1 MKKRLSIT
9 LTILISSLAI
19 SCGGGGSDPDPQ
31 HKCNECECWEVEPRW
46 EEEKIWINNPAY
58 NKVYSV
64 LAIENIHYYH
74 SYNGHSEI
82 IQIEENMDP
91 KQEGDTWLKQ
101 FTFIL
106 GGEKPNPSDS
116 EFISKD
122 LEVKFYDG
130 TSLENY
136 RQIYPI
142 PNEKLENNNFY
153 VTLDENFNP
162 QLFLRTTALRPTCTF
177 TVYEDHYEV
186 WASGYSGTPINYEEE
201 FHIEEKISV
210 PTSQVP
216 YGVGEEVPN
225 PAYDL
230 VFQEIYPA
238 QTIEYD
244 YLDQDSRV
252 EVSTG
257 YPDTKESGDTW
268 LYQYRDTISIYSV
281 DYSIQEGTTFRF
293 FANGW
298 EIFPL
303 VNEKL
308 GKKNNFQL
316 VIDEYDALPR
326 LMVRNTIASSVD
338 LIVTIYEDH
347 YEVYLG
353 GYTGGDI
360 DYSNELHIDE
370 TTRDSFLY
378 KEKSYYDG
386 FIQTPPTTQLN
397 PTYEMVTCGKIDP
410 LDTIKFVSNKSE
422 QIDEYTSFDGEVDGT
437 IETNPEYDEETNNE
451 VWRAKRSFTLSGQYL
466 FYSWVYPLY
475 AIRFVHVDSNDNSKN
490 VYPIPRTENVYNI
503 FRAEIITPYNYWGE
517 PDGDPEPLVF
527 VRAGD
532 VKTVNATLYY
542 FDDHLEIDGTA
553 YMSTGNEAK
562 TFDELVD
569 WASEPQVN
577 KYILVYSE
585 APADNRL
592 IRCRVTK
599 KRRVWKDSDYK
610 TPRVKETGTYI
621 TDRIDVV
628 EYFKWYFTQDQ
639 VEYDNPG
646 YFQYALNFYYELEL
660 DGSGYAT
667 LSRRG
672 YEADGSKAAY
682 AAWSYR
688 GKFCVKDDF
697 YYLDLNTNQINYH
710 QYATMDINVF
720 DFKDPNTGRQLAEF
734 TIPNLKQ
741 FFDIHKV
748 IRLYFK
754 LGKNNYIHGF
764 GEILKLENN
773 YCTALHQEAY
783 DFVKDLSVI
792 PPVEFAYSFIY
803 WAMY

>member
-9 LTILISSLAI
+9 LLALISSLAV
-19 SCGGGGSDPDPQ
+19 SCGGGTEPSS
-31 HKCNECECWEVEPRW
+31 HHTCNDCECWEVEPRW
-46 EEEKIWINNPAY
+46 EEEHIWINNPAY
-58 NKVYSV
+58 KKVYTV
-64 LAIENIHYYH
+64 LTIESIHYYH
-74 SYNGHSEI
+74 SYNDHDDI

-101 FTFIL
+101 FTFVL

-116 EFISKD
+116 ELISKD

-186 WASGYSGTPINYEEE
+186 WASGYSGKPIDYSKE
-201 FHIEEKISV
+201 FHIEEQISV
-210 PTSQVP
+210 PTSQIP

-230 VFQEIYPA
+230 VYQEVYPA
-238 QTIEYD
+238 QTLKYD

-252 EVSTG
+252 EIYTG
-257 YPDTKESGDTW
+257 YSDTQESGDTW
-268 LYQYRDTISIYSV
+268 LYQYRDTINIYNSEQA
-281 DYSIQEGTTFRF
+281 IREGTTFRF
-293 FANGW
+293 FANDW

-316 VIDEYDALPR
+316 IIDDVDFLPR
-326 LMVRNTIASSVD
+326 LVVRSDISSSVD
-338 LIVTIYEDH
+338 LIMTIYEDH
-347 YEVYLG
+347 YEAYLG
-353 GYTGGDI
+353 GYSGGDI
-360 DYSNELHIDE
+360 DYSSELHIEE

-386 FIQTPPTTQLN
+386 FIQTPPTKQLN
-397 PTYEMVTCGKIDP
+397 PTYEMVICGKLDP
-410 LDTIKFVSNKSE
+410 SDTIKFVSNRSE

-451 VWRAKRSFTLSGQYL
+451 VWRAKRSFTLTGTYI
-466 FYSWVYPLY
+466 FYSWIYPTY
-475 AIRFVHVDSNDNSKN
+475 AIRFVHVDSQNNEKN
-490 VYPIPRTENVYNI
+490 VYPIPRTENVFNI
-503 FRAEIITPYNYWGE
+503 FRAEILTPHDYWGN
-517 PDGDPEPLVF
+517 PTGDSEPLIF
-527 VRAGD
+527 VRASD
-532 VKTVNATLYY
+532 VKTVNAILYY
-542 FDDHLEIDGTA
+542 FEDHLEIDGSA
-553 YMSTGNEAK
+553 YMSTSNEAK
-562 TFDELVD
+562 VFDELVD

-577 KYILVYSE
+577 KYILVYAL

-592 IRCRVTK
+592 IRCKTTK
-599 KRRVWKDSDYK
+599 KRRVWKESDYK
-610 TPRVKETGTYI
+610 TPRVTETGTYI

-639 VEYDNPG
+639 IESNNPG
-646 YFQYALNFYYELEL
+646 YFGYSTNFYYELEL

-667 LSRRG
+667 FSRRG
-672 YEADGSKAAY
+672 YETDGSKAAY
-682 AAWSYR
+682 AAWSWR

-697 YYLDLNTNQINYH
+697 YFIDLNTNHINFH
-710 QYATMDINVF
+710 EYASIDVPVF
-720 DFKDPNTGRQLAEF
+720 DFTDPYTGRVLALY

-741 FFDIHKV
+741 FFDIRKT

-754 LGKNNYIHGF
+754 LGKNNYIHGL

-773 YCTALHQEAY
+773 YCTALHREAFN
-783 DFVKDLSVI
+783 FVKSLSLI
-792 PPVEFAYSFIY
+792 APVEFADQIIRWTLY
-803 WAMY
+803 